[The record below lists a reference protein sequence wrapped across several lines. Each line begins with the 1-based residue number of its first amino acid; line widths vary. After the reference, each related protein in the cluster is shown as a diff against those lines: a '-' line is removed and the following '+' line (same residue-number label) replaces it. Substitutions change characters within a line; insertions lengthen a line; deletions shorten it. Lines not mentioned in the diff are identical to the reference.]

1 MMIKSIKWK
10 NNDVLGN
17 LHLNF
22 AKSDGSAFNTI
33 VIAGENGAGK
43 TTVLETISTFL
54 NLGTIEPFEEITY
67 DINGTTY
74 SVYPSDKNAHLGFH
88 KRKNLADGTETRIS
102 SNRNN
107 SFDTIAE
114 DNLDIRHY
122 GCAYTKARS
131 GFSTQPI
138 KSSTTQQLDDNKYE
152 DDKADD
158 FTRIKQLLIDIKFQ
172 DNTKLDKLF
181 ASGSAT
187 TYEQFQATSKT
198 HRFQNSFNSFFDSM
212 TYDGVDMESKDE
224 IQVVFSKNNKPIPI
238 DKLST
243 GEKQIVF
250 RGAYLL
256 RNSNNLDGGL
266 ILIDE
271 PELSMHPKWQEK
283 IFDYYRGLFKS
294 GGSQSAQMIFATHSE
309 YVIRAAL
316 KDPDNVL
323 VIILT
328 DDNGTIK
335 ADKINDTV
343 LPNITA
349 AEVNYLAFGI
359 KSIDYHIALY
369 GDLQTITNN
378 PNIINM
384 DTYIQSQPEY
394 IVTQHEKDD
403 NTRYGHYKTLP
414 TYIRNAIDHPDSGR
428 RYSEAD
434 LACSIDLLRKLCKR
448 CRGTP

>member
-1 MMIKSIKWK
+1 MIKTIKWN

-17 LHLNF
+17 LQLNF
-22 AKSDGSAFNTI
+22 TKPDGTAYNTI

-43 TTVLETISTFL
+43 TTVLETISAFL

-67 DINGTTY
+67 DIDGIAY
-74 SVYPSDKNAHLGFH
+74 SVYPADKNANLGFH
-88 KRKNLADGTETRIS
+88 KRKNLSDGTETHIS

-107 SFDTIAE
+107 NFDTIGA

-138 KSSTTQQLDDNKYE
+138 KSSTTQQLDDSKYE

-172 DNTKLDKLF
+172 DNSAWDKMCS
-181 ASGSAT
+181 SGSPM
-187 TYEQFQATSKT
+187 TYVQFQATSKT
-198 HRFQNSFNSFFDSM
+198 NRFQSAFNAFFDSL
-212 TYDGVDMESKDE
+212 TYDGVDMESKEE
-224 IQVVFSKNNKPIPI
+224 IKVVFSKNNRPIPI

-256 RNSNNLDGGL
+256 KNSNNLNGGM

-283 IFDYYRGLFKS
+283 IFDYYRGLFQN
-294 GGSQSAQMIFATHSE
+294 GGIQSAQMIFATHSE

-316 KDPDNVL
+316 KDPENVL
-323 VIILT
+323 VVILT
-328 DDNGTIK
+328 DDNGTIRG
-335 ADKINDTV
+335 DKINDIV

-369 GDLQTITNN
+369 GDLQTQTGNSVIQA
-378 PNIINM
+378 M
-384 DTYIQSQPEY
+384 DTYIENQPEY
-394 IVTQHEKDD
+394 SPTLHEKDD
-403 NTRYGHYKTLP
+403 TTHGHYKTWP

-428 RYSEAD
+428 SYNETE
-434 LACSIDLLRKLCKR
+434 LALSIELLRTLCKR
-448 CRGTP
+448 HRGTP

>member
-1 MMIKSIKWK
+1 MIKTIKWK

-17 LHLNF
+17 LQLNF
-22 AKSDGSAFNTI
+22 TKPDGTAYNTI

-43 TTVLETISTFL
+43 TTVLETVSTFL
-54 NLGTIEPFEEITY
+54 NLGTIEPFEEIIY
-67 DINGTTY
+67 EVNGTEY
-74 SVYPSDKNAHLGFH
+74 SICPAESNANLGFH
-88 KRKNLADGTETRIS
+88 KRKNIADGTETKVN

-107 SFDTIAE
+107 NFATIAS
-114 DNLDIRHY
+114 DDLDIRHY

-172 DNTKLDKLF
+172 DNSAWDKEC
-181 ASGSAT
+181 AKGGGM
-187 TYEQFQATSKT
+187 TYAQFQSTSKT
-198 HRFQNSFNSFFDSM
+198 HRFQNAFNAFFNSL
-212 TYDGVDMESKDE
+212 TYDGIDIESKEE
-224 IQVVFSKNNKPIPI
+224 IKVVFTKNSKLIPI
-238 DKLST
+238 DRLST

-256 RNSNNLDGGL
+256 KNSNNLDGGIVL
-266 ILIDE
+266 VDE

-294 GGSQSAQMIFATHSE
+294 GDTQSAQMIFATHSE
-309 YVIRAAL
+309 YVIRSAL
-316 KDPDNVL
+316 KDPNNVL

-328 DDNGTIK
+328 DENGTIK
-335 ADKINDTV
+335 GDKINDVV
-343 LPNITA
+343 LPNLNA
-349 AEVNYLAFGI
+349 AEVNYLAFGV

-369 GDLQTITNN
+369 GDLQAQTGNSGIQA
-378 PNIINM
+378 I
-384 DTYIQSQPEY
+384 DSYIESQPEY
-394 IVTQHEKDD
+394 SATLHEKID
-403 NTRYGHYKTLP
+403 TTHGHYKTWP

-428 RYSEAD
+428 SYSETDMA
-434 LACSIDLLRKLCKR
+434 LSIELLRALCKR
-448 CRGTP
+448 HRGTP

>member
-1 MMIKSIKWK
+1 MIKTIRWN

-17 LHLNF
+17 LQLNF
-22 AKSDGSAFNTI
+22 TKPDGSAYNTI

-74 SVYPSDKNAHLGFH
+74 SIYPADKNAHLGFH
-88 KRKNLADGTETRIS
+88 KRKNLNDGTETSVS

-107 SFDTIAE
+107 SFETIAE

-131 GFSTQPI
+131 GFVTQPI
-138 KSSTTQQLDDNKYE
+138 KSSTTQQLDDSKYE

-172 DNTKLDKLF
+172 DNTKLDKLL
-181 ASGSAT
+181 ARGDTIA
-187 TYEQFQATSKT
+187 YEQFQATSKT
-198 HRFQNSFNSFFDSM
+198 YRFQNAFNAFFDSI

-224 IQVVFSKNNKPIPI
+224 IQVVFAKNNKPIPI

-256 RNSNNLDGGL
+256 KNSNNLDGGI
-266 ILIDE
+266 ILVDE

-283 IFDYYRGLFKS
+283 IFDYYRGLFKN
-294 GGSQSAQMIFATHSE
+294 GSTQSAQMIFATHSE

-335 ADKINDTV
+335 QDKINDTV
-343 LPNITA
+343 LPVITA

-369 GDLQTITNN
+369 GDLQAQTGNSGIQA
-378 PNIINM
+378 M
-384 DTYIQSQPEY
+384 DTYIESQPEY
-394 IVTQHEKDD
+394 SAALHEKDD
-403 NTRYGHYKTLP
+403 TTHGHYKTWP

-428 RYSEAD
+428 TYSETE
-434 LACSIDLLRKLCKR
+434 LALSIELLRVLCKR
-448 CRGTP
+448 HRGTP